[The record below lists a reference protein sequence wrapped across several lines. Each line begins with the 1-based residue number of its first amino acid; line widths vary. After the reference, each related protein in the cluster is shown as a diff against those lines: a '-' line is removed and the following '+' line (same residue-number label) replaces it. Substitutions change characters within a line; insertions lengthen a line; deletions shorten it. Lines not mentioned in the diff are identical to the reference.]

1 MDEPDLL
8 QLFEQAPSF
17 LNELSRLSRG
27 ESPGDSSATSS
38 KILLDSNRLGVF
50 GVVLYAEF
58 DPPRAPV
65 LSRWLGFVRDGRW
78 VSLGGGGVFLGDEGG
93 RGPKRLM
100 VREPRQVPNG
110 LYIIPIGGG
119 SHSSDEI
126 DPSGRWLTVFSTELH
141 ATSEVARVVVGDGD
155 KERELLPP
163 SHGNLVVLYEGPDF
177 PGVTADDTAFREWI
191 QRKISTRAYPDV
203 RAYDSAGRELMHG
216 IDQQPGFDEWV
227 ERRRRQGETW

>member
-8 QLFEQAPSF
+8 QLLEQAPSF
-17 LNELSRLSRG
+17 GDRSTT
-27 ESPGDSSATSS
+27 SPKVLLAT
-38 KILLDSNRLGVF
+38 DRLGTF

-58 DPPRAPV
+58 DPPLAPW
-65 LSRWLGFVRDGRW
+65 LQRWLGFLRDGQW
-78 VSLGGGGVFLGDEGG
+78 VSLGGGSVFLGGEGD

-100 VREPRQVPNG
+100 VREPRKVPNG

-141 ATSEVARVVVGDGD
+141 ATSEVARVVIGDGD

-163 SHGNLVVLYEGPDF
+163 SHGNLVVLYEGLDF
-177 PGVTADDTAFREWI
+177 PGVRADDTAFRERI

-216 IDQQPGFDEWV
+216 IDQQPGFDEWL
-227 ERRRRQGETW
+227 ERRRRQGEPW